1 MVYVLVGVHN
11 SASGPALGTVRLL
24 LKIVITI
31 SSVVIV
37 PHDPLLIVQRKVFVP
52 KLNPETPLIGEVE
65 FAKVPVPFIKLHDP
79 VDGNDGVFAASVAD
93 VVGKQYD

>member
-1 MVYVLVGVHN
+1 VYVLVGVQS

-24 LKIVITI
+24 LKIVITT

-37 PHDPLLIVQRKVFVP
+37 PHEPLLIVQRNVLVP
-52 KLNPETPLIGEVE
+52 KLNPETPLVGEVE
-65 FAKVPVPFIKLHDP
+65 LANVPEPFIKLHDP
-79 VDGNDGVFAASVAD
+79 VEGKDGVFAASVAD